1 MILGIKKAIMILAI
15 TDLDYCI
22 LLIIFILI
30 EHDFKGQKVTIFFN
44 LRIVANISSS
54 A

>member
-1 MILGIKKAIMILAI
+1 MILGVKKVNMILAV
-15 TDLDYCI
+15 TGLDYCI

-54 A
+54 V